1 MDVAVL
7 DAPGPRE
14 DAQYRLGRDALAAAA
29 FTHDGQGLAREHGQR
44 HPVDSP
50 DCALSDMEVG
60 LEVPDFQQGL
70 VGVHPNSSR
79 AGGFPV
85 PDARPP

>member
-7 DAPGPRE
+7 DAPGPRQN
-14 DAQYRLGRDALAAAA
+14 AQYRLCRDALAATA
-29 FTHDGQGLAREHGQR
+29 FAHDGQGLTGVHGQR
-44 HPVDSP
+44 DAVDSP
-50 DCALSDMEVG
+50 DRALSDMEVG

-70 VGVHPNSSR
+70 VGVHPNSPR

-85 PDARPP
+85 PGAWPP